1 LKNLKLKQLL
11 FKNRVEFLLL
21 NMSDKSFK
29 WDARLYQESSS
40 FQFNLGLMSIE
51 RLDPKDGELILEI
64 GSGNA
69 RVTIELGK
77 KIPNGKITAVEISE
91 DQCEQAKINLEEYI
105 ISNIEIVCMNALE
118 INYNNQFDAV
128 FSNSAIHWIKN
139 LELMYELIYKSLK
152 KDGRILIQTGLKKL
166 TPIFIVIAKL
176 ARERKFREYL
186 REFTNPWRFLSK
198 KETEKLLEANNYKN
212 ISIEIYDA
220 SMKFNTEEELFNYWK
235 AAALVPFLTLLPK
248 EMEETFIKKF
258 EDLYLLETEP
268 NSLKVVLPRLFISA
282 IK

>member
-1 LKNLKLKQLL
+1 
-11 FKNRVEFLLL
+11 
-21 NMSDKSFK
+21 MSDKSFK